1 MEVGGLTRITDA
13 GGALAS
19 GQEPLE
25 IEQSYDALDRLS
37 KTRRR
42 KTSGGDWIAT
52 TYTYDAN
59 GNLASEEANAT
70 EGAAPAPGRLSTYS
84 YDSADRPLTLVDDN
98 ATAALAG
105 DDQRI
110 TTSFDP
116 TGRLLERLV
125 ENRTGGSW
133 QLDQR
138 TLHSYYRNGLRK
150 TLETTNAAGGV
161 LETHTLGYDDENGDH
176 ANGNRTQDAF
186 RLVGPDSGAPC
197 RASVCT
203 AGYRYDAQERL
214 TRFDDG
220 HGTITAYT
228 LDPAGNV
235 SEEAV
240 SSGGA
245 TTTTSRSFVGN
256 QLRSQTTAGA
266 TTNWWYDPL
275 GNVDCTTTAAG
286 GQGDCSPASGAPVA
300 AALLQDYSYD
310 RLNRLTS
317 SRQFNAGVETDSA
330 VYVHDPL
337 DRPVAQTERHGSEI
351 RQTTLSYRGPTGELA
366 SEQQRDGQG
375 ALLVTKRYGY
385 DQLGLK
391 ASLESTP
398 AGQGSSRYAYAYDAH
413 GSVSLLTNGGSA
425 SAAYAYTP
433 YGKPDSALTKG
444 DPSSTNPL
452 NPYRYTAKRL
462 DSGSGTL
469 DMGARRFHPDGGRFL
484 QHDSYTNAL
493 ANLALATDPLTGNRY
508 SLAAGNP
515 ISYVEVDGHYVTDVD
530 GAGETTKLAG
540 QPAYNVVGW
549 SASLHSVD
557 GARFVRIRAAKS
569 MQQPRLAR
577 IPGDVLGALSRSQAA
592 MGAIQEIPR
601 RKGRLDQARS
611 LSRPSPVRRC
621 ECTPHH
627 SGQSLCGRRCAQGT
641 CSLGHRHQLKGQW
654 RLSPGPPV
662 TSYGAWHSAC
672 CRTYARICQVY
683 DGPPKLRHKPRRS
696 HRDPR

>member
-1 MEVGGLTRITDA
+1 M
-13 GGALAS
+13 
-19 GQEPLE
+19 
-25 IEQSYDALDRLS
+25 
-37 KTRRR
+37 
-42 KTSGGDWIAT
+42 
-52 TYTYDAN
+52 
-59 GNLASEEANAT
+59 
-70 EGAAPAPGRLSTYS
+70 
-84 YDSADRPLTLVDDN
+84 
-98 ATAALAG
+98 
-105 DDQRI
+105 
-110 TTSFDP
+110 
-116 TGRLLERLV
+116 
-125 ENRTGGSW
+125 
-133 QLDQR
+133 
-138 TLHSYYRNGLRK
+138 
-150 TLETTNAAGGV
+150 
-161 LETHTLGYDDENGDH
+161 
-176 ANGNRTQDAF
+176 
-186 RLVGPDSGAPC
+186 
-197 RASVCT
+197 
-203 AGYRYDAQERL
+203 
-214 TRFDDG
+214 
-220 HGTITAYT
+220 
-228 LDPAGNV
+228 
-235 SEEAV
+235 
-240 SSGGA
+240 
-245 TTTTSRSFVGN
+245 
-256 QLRSQTTAGA
+256 
-266 TTNWWYDPL
+266 
-275 GNVDCTTTAAG
+275 
-286 GQGDCSPASGAPVA
+286 
-300 AALLQDYSYD
+300 QDYSYD

-540 QPAYNVVGW
+540 QPAYNVVGVSPGSGDQGGFRLLADGGQAFVDDIPDGPCTYQGGW
-549 SASLHSVD
+549 ADCDSVAED
-557 GARFVRIRAAKS
+557 PVPEIVLSPGGKLKAGIQAAKRGIQKAANAAKS
-569 MQQPRLAR
+569 LWGKIKKPAKPPTAAKEGRHA
-577 IPGDVLGALSRSQAA
+577 IP
-592 MGAIQEIPR
+592 E
-601 RKGRLDQARS
+601 GRLGHIFRDAPGHLPDTPANRKLLQGVADDPATTLGPDKFGNTWSARTLDDGTQVWVQTRNGDIINGGLNQTPRTFNLRTG
-611 LSRPSPVRRC
+611 LSRPQP
-621 ECTPHH
+621 
-627 SGQSLCGRRCAQGT
+627 
-641 CSLGHRHQLKGQW
+641 
-654 RLSPGPPV
+654 
-662 TSYGAWHSAC
+662 
-672 CRTYARICQVY
+672 
-683 DGPPKLRHKPRRS
+683 PRR
-696 HRDPR
+696 R